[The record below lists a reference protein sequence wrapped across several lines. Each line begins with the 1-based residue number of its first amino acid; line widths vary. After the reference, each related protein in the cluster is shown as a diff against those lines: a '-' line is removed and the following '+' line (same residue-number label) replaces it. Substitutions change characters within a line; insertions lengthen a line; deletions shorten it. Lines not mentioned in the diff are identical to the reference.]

1 MKTMRDEGNTYKKIA
16 NHLNAQELTA
26 KQGSKW
32 FSKTVRSIII
42 V

>member
-1 MKTMRDEGNTYKKIA
+1 MKIIRVEGSSYRQIA
-16 NHLNAQELTA
+16 NHLNAQGITA
-26 KQGSKW
+26 KQGGKW